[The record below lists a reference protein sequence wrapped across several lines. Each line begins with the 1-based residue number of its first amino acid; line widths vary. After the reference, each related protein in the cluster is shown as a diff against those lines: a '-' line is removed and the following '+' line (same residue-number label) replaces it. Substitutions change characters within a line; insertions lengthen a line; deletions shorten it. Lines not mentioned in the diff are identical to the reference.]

1 MSSFWMQHIVE
12 YFFSLNILTPIPV
25 PIIIYN
31 PEFNPFNVPKT
42 AALKITGTF
51 KTFLKSPQIL

>member
-1 MSSFWMQHIVE
+1 MQHIVE